1 MWDDGLSVIYNIDGV
16 ALRREFAVCHKS
28 VGLWHLRLP
37 DCRDGQDL
45 YGHNQWHM
53 SAFTRPGSRHVHTKL
68 SHKEYID
75 PFAVP
80 YTGTNAATKTHSR
93 KFTAKAPRD
102 VHGQLSQNDDET
114 PPPPP
119 HQAAQR
125 CAHKPRR
132 PPPLPRKHKRWC
144 LTLHPFFQA
153 ATIPTS
159 SPCTLS
165 AAATGAGRIA
175 IACFVRLYLRVG
187 RLIYEAICIWFML
200 KIPTIPACSTKCTV
214 GYVPRLYTIA
224 AAVHQDT
231 SIYNIHSSFLWLY
244 VVSCTHL
251 VSWSQCLA
259 NDEKENYSRELLRY
273 GTRYFRTTICSVHWL
288 FRPSTNLSANHNTAL

>member
-1 MWDDGLSVIYNIDGV
+1 
-16 ALRREFAVCHKS
+16 
-28 VGLWHLRLP
+28 
-37 DCRDGQDL
+37 
-45 YGHNQWHM
+45 M

-114 PPPPP
+114 PPPP
-119 HQAAQR
+119 HQAAQQR
-125 CAHKPRR
+125 RAHKPRR

-165 AAATGAGRIA
+165 AGAVAAGAATGAGRIA

-224 AAVHQDT
+224 AAAVHQDT

-259 NDEKENYSRELLRY
+259 NDEKKNFFDTEQDS
-273 GTRYFRTTICSVHWL
+273 YFRTTICSVHRKFW
-288 FRPSTNLSANHNTAL
+288 PSTNLSANHNTAL

>member
-1 MWDDGLSVIYNIDGV
+1 MQFRILELMPLPKHILVNLPPKPLETSMVSFPKTTTK
-16 ALRREFAVCHKS
+16 RRRA
-28 VGLWHLRLP
+28 
-37 DCRDGQDL
+37 
-45 YGHNQWHM
+45 
-53 SAFTRPGSRHVHTKL
+53 
-68 SHKEYID
+68 
-75 PFAVP
+75 
-80 YTGTNAATKTHSR
+80 
-93 KFTAKAPRD
+93 
-102 VHGQLSQNDDET
+102 
-114 PPPPP
+114 PP

-125 CAHKPRR
+125 RAHKPRR

-165 AAATGAGRIA
+165 AAAVAAGAATEAGRIA

-214 GYVPRLYTIA
+214 GYIPLLLYIRIPVYT
-224 AAVHQDT
+224 
-231 SIYNIHSSFLWLY
+231 YNIHSSFLWLY

-251 VSWSQCLA
+251 VSRIQCLA
-259 NDEKENYSRELLRY
+259 NDEKKNYSTELLRY
-273 GTRYFRTTICSVHWL
+273 GPRYFRATICSVHRK
-288 FRPSTNLSANHNTAL
+288 FRPSTNLSTNHNTAL